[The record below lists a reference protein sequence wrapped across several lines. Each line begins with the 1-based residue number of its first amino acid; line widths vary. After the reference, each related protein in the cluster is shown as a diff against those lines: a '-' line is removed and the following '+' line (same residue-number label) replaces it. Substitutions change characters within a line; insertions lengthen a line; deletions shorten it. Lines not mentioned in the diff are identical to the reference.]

1 MPQSRYNAGYQ
12 SIIRNTISK
21 ALEAHSRSMVFRC
34 DLRFPDIETYAEY
47 DSRVIT
53 RFFSSLKAKI
63 RSDLERKTRAW
74 GREYPCAVNY
84 VWVREYGDE
93 RGRKHYHV
101 LIFVNKDVYHAL
113 GEYKEGAH
121 CLATMVREA
130 WCSATGLHHSDFE
143 SLVHFGQRFYVDR
156 NSPELNHQIQVIERR
171 AGYLTKHATKRYGD
185 GERSIGSSV

>member
-1 MPQSRYNAGYQ
+1 MSRSRYNVEYQ
-12 SIIRNTISK
+12 SIISNTILK
-21 ALEAHSRSMVFRC
+21 ALETHSRTMAFRC

-63 RSDLERKTRAW
+63 RSDLKRKARAW
-74 GREYPCAVNY
+74 GRWYPCVLNY

-93 RGRKHYHV
+93 RGRKHYHL

-113 GEYKEGAH
+113 GEYRAGGH

-130 WCSATGLHHSDFE
+130 WCSATGLHHSDFG

-156 NSPELNHQIQVIERR
+156 NSPDLTNQTQAIERC
-171 AGYLTKHATKRYGD
+171 ASYLAKHVTKRYGD
-185 GERSIGSSV
+185 GERSIGSSL